1 MAGHS
6 KWANIQHRKG
16 RQDAKR
22 GKIFTKLVRELT
34 VAARLGGSD
43 PEGNPRLRS
52 AIAAARA
59 QSMPNE
65 NIKRAIDKGAG
76 TGDTDAWVEITYEG
90 YGPSGVAVL
99 VDALTD
105 NRNRTT
111 ADVRHIFS
119 KSGGNLGETGAVGWQ
134 FERQG
139 LVTFAVDDR
148 DEDEMTELA
157 SEAGADDV
165 EQVGE
170 TCCLTTAPDQMHAV
184 ADVLQTEGVQVQ
196 TAEWIMVPTNEMELD
211 AEVAAKVIRMIDLF
225 EDNDDVQKVW
235 TNAANLEIAEEVQS

>member
-16 RQDAKR
+16 RQDARR

-34 VAARLGGSD
+34 VSARMGGSD
-43 PEGNPRLRS
+43 PDGNPRLRS

-59 QSMPNE
+59 QSMPGD

-76 TGDTDAWVEITYEG
+76 TGDTDAWFEITYEG

-99 VDALTD
+99 VDTLTD

-139 LVTFAVDDR
+139 LVTFDGGDRSEDDI
-148 DEDEMTELA
+148 TELA
-157 SEAGADDV
+157 IESGADDY

-170 TCCLTTAPDQMHAV
+170 IWCLTTAPDQMHAV
-184 ADVLQTEGVQVQ
+184 ADVLQGEGAEVK
-196 TAEWIMVPTNEMELD
+196 TTEWIMVPSNEVEVT
-211 AEVAAKVIRMIDLF
+211 AEVASKVIRMIDLF

-235 TNAANLEIAEEVQS
+235 TNAANLEIADEA